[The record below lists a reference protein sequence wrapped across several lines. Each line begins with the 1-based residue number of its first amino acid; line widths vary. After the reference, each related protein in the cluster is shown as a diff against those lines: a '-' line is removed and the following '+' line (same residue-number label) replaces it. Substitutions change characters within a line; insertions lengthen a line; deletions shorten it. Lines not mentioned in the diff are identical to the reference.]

1 MLKVHRL
8 KKQLKRVK
16 HNVFYDWKKGGT
28 TVGIGRGGKNLIKK
42 KKKNRVQLN
51 EGGYIG
57 KAIRSEYGGVKL
69 SNKSYEKYYKGMI

>member
-1 MLKVHRL
+1 MFSMIGV
-8 KKQLKRVK
+8 
-16 HNVFYDWKKGGT
+16 KGGK
-28 TVGIGRGGKNLIKK
+28 TVGIGRGGKILFKK

-69 SNKSYEKYYKGMI
+69 SNPSYEKYYKGMI

>member
-1 MLKVHRL
+1 MYSMIGV
-8 KKQLKRVK
+8 
-16 HNVFYDWKKGGT
+16 KGGK

-69 SNKSYEKYYKGMI
+69 SNPSYEKYYKGMI

>member
-1 MLKVHRL
+1 MFSMIGV
-8 KKQLKRVK
+8 
-16 HNVFYDWKKGGT
+16 KGGK

-42 KKKNRVQLN
+42 KNKNRVQLN

-57 KAIRSEYGGVKL
+57 KAIRSEYGGKKL

>member
-1 MLKVHRL
+1 M
-8 KKQLKRVK
+8 
-16 HNVFYDWKKGGT
+16 FSMIGKKGGK

-57 KAIRSEYGGVKL
+57 SSINSEYDGVKL
-69 SNKSYEKYYKGMI
+69 SNPSYKKYYKGMI

>member
-1 MLKVHRL
+1 MFSMIGV
-8 KKQLKRVK
+8 
-16 HNVFYDWKKGGT
+16 KGGK

-42 KKKNRVQLN
+42 KNKNRVQLN

-69 SNKSYEKYYKGMI
+69 SNQSYEKYYKGMI